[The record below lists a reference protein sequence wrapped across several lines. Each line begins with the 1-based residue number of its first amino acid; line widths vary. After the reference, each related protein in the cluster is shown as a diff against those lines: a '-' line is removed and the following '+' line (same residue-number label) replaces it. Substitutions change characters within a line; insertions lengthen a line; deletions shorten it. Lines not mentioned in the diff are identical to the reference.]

1 MIEVEDDTAQ
11 LLALRWFD
19 GACWTVRQQ
28 QQLRTLYK
36 DEQCQ
41 SQLQLD
47 QPSTLV
53 YPHLRWLADATEQQ
67 IATTGLLIGLGGG
80 DWLRYCNATRP
91 QQQWLAVDN
100 QALLL
105 QWGCQFFGLN
115 TEQCIQADALEFLQ
129 QCQQPVEQIFIDLYP
144 WPANWQLILHRA
156 MQLRAEAGWLAIN
169 ITAEQPSA
177 VLQWF
182 AEQGFVGQW
191 YQADGYKNC
200 LWCSS

>member
-1 MIEVEDDTAQ
+1 MIEVEDDSSQ
-11 LLALRWFD
+11 LLALHWLD

-53 YPHLRWLADATEQQ
+53 YPHLRWLADVTQQQ

-91 QQQWLAVDN
+91 QQHWLAVDN

-115 TEQCIQADALEFLQ
+115 AEHCVQADALEFLQ
-129 QCQQPVEQIFIDLYP
+129 QCHTPCEQIFIDLYP
-144 WPANWQLILHRA
+144 WPANWQLLLQRA
-156 MQLRAEAGWLAIN
+156 MQLRAKAGWLAVN
-169 ITAEQPSA
+169 ITAEQPSV
-177 VLQWF
+177 VLQWL
-182 AEQGFVGQW
+182 AEQGFVGHW
-191 YQADGYKNC
+191 DQATGFKNC
-200 LWCSS
+200 IWYSG